1 MGVIASNTEQYT
13 LSEDRV
19 VLVDKVEEDYVVTLK
34 QKDAADKCVVFTT
47 NR

>member
-1 MGVIASNTEQYT
+1 MEQYT

-19 VLVDKVEEDYVVTLK
+19 VLVDKVEEDYVVTVK
-34 QKDAADKCVVFTT
+34 QKDAADKCVVFTK